1 MKSIQ
6 ITNIRSLGAWEW
18 DFSEEGVVD
27 MSGVPQQLIHSIP
40 DIQVSTP
47 SIAIATI
54 PTTLTTTRAVA
65 VTTTTT
71 PQPGC
76 SHWVTTSTS
85 TAMSAF
91 EGSPVM
97 YNIAD
102 LEPLQGNL
110 AVKEIIEISDSESE
124 ISFNTMITPIQVH
137 SPLGSIPDILS
148 ETKKDLHSGD
158 RPSRKEPKCPD
169 PEVIWEMREKSDHPS
184 WMGSPVNL
192 PKIEFKPPNGE
203 VIIKTDNDESY

>member
-1 MKSIQ
+1 MENIQ
-6 ITNIRSLGAWEW
+6 ITNISSLGAWEW

-27 MSGVPQQLIHSIP
+27 VSGVPQPLIDSIP

-47 SIAIATI
+47 SITSS
-54 PTTLTTTRAVA
+54 TTLTTTRTVA

-71 PQPGC
+71 PQSGC
-76 SHWVTTSTS
+76 SHWVPTSTS

-91 EGSPVM
+91 EGSLMM

-102 LEPLQGNL
+102 LEPLQGNS
-110 AVKEIIEISDSESE
+110 AVNEIIEISDSESE

-148 ETKKDLHSGD
+148 ETEIDLHSGD
-158 RPSRKEPKCPD
+158 RSSPKEPKSPD
-169 PEVIWEMREKSDHPS
+169 PEVIWEMKERPDHPS

-192 PKIEFKPPNGE
+192 PMIEFKPSNGE
-203 VIIKTDNDESY
+203 VIIITDNDESD

>member
-1 MKSIQ
+1 MENIQ

-27 MSGVPQQLIHSIP
+27 MSGVPQQLIDSIP

-47 SIAIATI
+47 SIAIATT
-54 PTTLTTTRAVA
+54 PTTLTITRALA

-76 SHWVTTSTS
+76 SHWVTTSIS

-102 LEPLQGNL
+102 LEPLQGNST
-110 AVKEIIEISDSESE
+110 VKEIIEISDNESE
-124 ISFNTMITPIQVH
+124 TSVNTMITPIQVH
-137 SPLGSIPDILS
+137 SPLGSVPDILS
-148 ETKKDLHSGD
+148 ETEKDLHSGD
-158 RPSRKEPKCPD
+158 RSSSKEPKSPD
-169 PEVIWEMREKSDHPS
+169 PEVIWEMRERPDHPS

-192 PKIEFKPPNGE
+192 PMIELKPSNGE
-203 VIIKTDNDESY
+203 VIIITDNDESD

>member
-1 MKSIQ
+1 MENIQ

-18 DFSEEGVVD
+18 DFSEGVVD
-27 MSGVPQQLIHSIP
+27 MIGVPQQLIDSIP

-47 SIAIATI
+47 SIATA

-102 LEPLQGNL
+102 LEPLQGNS
-110 AVKEIIEISDSESE
+110 AVNQITEISDSESE
-124 ISFNTMITPIQVH
+124 IN
-137 SPLGSIPDILS
+137 
-148 ETKKDLHSGD
+148 
-158 RPSRKEPKCPD
+158 
-169 PEVIWEMREKSDHPS
+169 
-184 WMGSPVNL
+184 
-192 PKIEFKPPNGE
+192 
-203 VIIKTDNDESY
+203 

>member
-1 MKSIQ
+1 MENIQ

-27 MSGVPQQLIHSIP
+27 MSRVPQQLIDSIP

-47 SIAIATI
+47 SIATT

-65 VTTTTT
+65 VTITTT
-71 PQPGC
+71 PQPGR

-85 TAMSAF
+85 TTMSAF

-102 LEPLQGNL
+102 LEPLQGNS

-148 ETKKDLHSGD
+148 ETEKDLHSGD
-158 RPSRKEPKCPD
+158 RSSQRNQSPL
-169 PEVIWEMREKSDHPS
+169 IEKLY
-184 WMGSPVNL
+184 G
-192 PKIEFKPPNGE
+192 K
-203 VIIKTDNDESY
+203 

>member
-1 MKSIQ
+1 M
-6 ITNIRSLGAWEW
+6 
-18 DFSEEGVVD
+18 
-27 MSGVPQQLIHSIP
+27 
-40 DIQVSTP
+40 STP
-47 SIAIATI
+47 SIAIAIT

-85 TAMSAF
+85 TAMSGI

-110 AVKEIIEISDSESE
+110 AVKEIIEISDNESE
-124 ISFNTMITPIQVH
+124 TSVKTMITPIQVH

-148 ETKKDLHSGD
+148 ETEKDLHSGD
-158 RPSRKEPKCPD
+158 RSSPKDPKDPD
-169 PEVIWEMREKSDHPS
+169 PEVIWEMRDRPDHPS
-184 WMGSPVNL
+184 WMGSQVNL
-192 PKIEFKPPNGE
+192 PMIELKPPNGE
-203 VIIKTDNDESY
+203 VIIITDNDESD